1 MEDKSVEKKVKE
13 IACVVTS
20 AKMTKSR
27 VAMIERLV
35 RHGTYGKYL
44 RRRTKLMFHDEKNE
58 SKEGDKVVVVQ
69 SRPMSARKRFS
80 LVRIVERNV
89 E

>member
-1 MEDKSVEKKVKE
+1 MEEKSKKSVKE
-13 IACVVTS
+13 ISCVVTS

-27 VAMIERLV
+27 VASIERLV
-35 RHGTYGKYL
+35 RHGTYGKYI

-58 SKEGDKVVVVQ
+58 SQEGDKVVVVQ
-69 SRPMSARKRFS
+69 ARPMSARKRFE
-80 LVRIVERNV
+80 LLRIVERKA